1 MKDRL
6 QKVNEKNVG
15 RNGYDENEFIDDFFF
30 LKKTLFQNHKLFDKI
45 EFEKDDK

>member
-15 RNGYDENEFIDDFFF
+15 KNGYDENEFRHRYMIFFF
-30 LKKTLFQNHKLFDKI
+30 
-45 EFEKDDK
+45 FEKNVISKA

>member
-15 RNGYDENEFIDDFFF
+15 RNGYDSNEFRDDFFF
-30 LKKTLFQNHKLFDKI
+30 I
-45 EFEKDDK
+45 